1 MKRYFRLNDTIV
13 TYSDSESKKIKGW
26 AFLFWL
32 RHREYD
38 LEKVVTLRNPSKRFP
53 MKEEYC
59 DSMIDLVFEDKTLT
73 ITGHAR
79 LPGSVEFVKKVAGF
93 A

>member
-1 MKRYFRLNDTIV
+1 MFSSRLGQGVEALFPPERHHRYIFGFGIEED
-13 TYSDSESKKIKGW
+13 KGVGVLVL
-26 AFLFWL
+26 A
-32 RHREYD
+32 
-38 LEKVVTLRNPSKRFP
+38 NPSKRFP

-73 ITGHAR
+73 ITGHVR

>member
-38 LEKVVTLRNPSKRFP
+38 LEKVVTLRNPSKL
-53 MKEEYC
+53 
-59 DSMIDLVFEDKTLT
+59 SLIH
-73 ITGHAR
+73 I
-79 LPGSVEFVKKVAGF
+79 
-93 A
+93 